1 LDDGAGGR
9 GRSGARFRRAEPQG
23 QTDRASYDFGGKQL
37 AWTPRRGVYEKP
49 TILNDL
55 KYYFP
60 ETDD

>member
-9 GRSGARFRRAEPQG
+9 GRSGARFRRAERQG

-37 AWTPRRGVYEKP
+37 AWTPVAAFIKP
-49 TILNDL
+49 TIFNGL
-55 KYYFP
+55 KSHFP